1 MEIESGDVIKTP
13 YRRLEVLQVTH
24 DTIIV
29 RGIEYRLAGKES
41 YGLQAVITLCINK
54 VWGLEKATK
63 QLDMSALEE
72 L

>member
-1 MEIESGDVIKTP
+1 MKIEVGDVIKTP
-13 YRRLEVLQVTH
+13 YRRLEVLQVTR
-24 DTIIV
+24 DTVIV
-29 RGIEYRLAGKES
+29 RAIEYRLAGKES
-41 YGLQAVITLCINK
+41 YGLQGVITLCINK

>member
-1 MEIESGDVIKTP
+1 MKIESGDVIKTP
-13 YRRLEVLQVTH
+13 HRRLEVLQVTR
-24 DTIIV
+24 DTVIV
-29 RGIEYRLAGKES
+29 RDIEYRLAGKET
-41 YGLQAVITLCINK
+41 YVLQTVNNLCINK